1 MLRADVIRVNL
12 IGAALAITISAGT
25 MLLSDPR
32 SLALWSDVGW
42 TVSSLFAASV
52 TGWAWWKTR
61 AGDHGRAW
69 RWAFLGTTAWFIGQL
84 IWDFYD
90 VVLGVEP
97 TYPSVAD
104 VGYLVSSVCYLLAV
118 VSFLRGSKKS
128 PRDDGL
134 WLDSI
139 VVGIAATAILWVE
152 VINPALNSDAGAAGR
167 LFAASWASS
176 AVITAW
182 LGIVVLLRRERA
194 RPERLMFLGAQ
205 LILGGA
211 DVWYATTQMGVVGG
225 YVSGRW
231 VDLSW
236 SLAFIIIALAAARVR
251 AQRQPEAQPRTAL
264 TTPRE
269 VSVGIVIL
277 ALVLLAWLA
286 RKDTSGVASV
296 GIVVGGLALAVRLVR
311 ALREDDAYAGRLR
324 ADVDARTR
332 ELEVSLRDSREAE
345 RRLHT
350 VMDAVPD
357 AIATADNA
365 GALRDDNGQL
375 SEWFHGQPPRD
386 VDALVAAFVD
396 TDREAAARGAAAAR
410 SGTTASWEGVLA
422 TEPPRNVACTAVCAA
437 ELQGAVLFVL
447 RDISEQRRAE
457 LWVQATERLATLG
470 ELASGVAHEIN
481 NPAAIVAALAE
492 SLEGE
497 TVSDGVRERI
507 SMIRSEAMRIGAIT
521 RGLLQLTRGEPGPG
535 RRVDGA
541 PIESCDVRE
550 LTTRVLRL
558 HGYRL
563 KTAGIVTALDIEP
576 NLRAAIGA
584 NEYQQ
589 VLLNLVVNAEQAL
602 YEHFHGHGTLRIVA
616 RSVEG
621 HVEVSVIDDGPG
633 VAPRMREKLFQP
645 FETSKATGTGI
656 GLSLSR
662 TLMRRAGGD
671 LVLVPSEVG
680 TVFRITV
687 PRGAAPVAPEA
698 PKIDSPGGRVLRI
711 LFVDDE
717 PTLVRLMARLFEKK
731 GHHVETAGNGIDA
744 LAKLD
749 QGQFDVLVTDSRM
762 PGMDGPTLI
771 RAVRMRA
778 DGGSLGIVLTS
789 GDTSGDRIRALATG
803 IRIQLVAKPFAQ
815 EDLERAVE
823 ASLSAGP

>member
-1 MLRADVIRVNL
+1 MVRTNVIRVSFV
-12 IGAALAITISAGT
+12 GAALAIIISSGT
-25 MLLSDPR
+25 ALLSDPR
-32 SLALWSDVGW
+32 SLALWSDMGW
-42 TVSSLFAASV
+42 TVSSLFAVIV
-52 TGWAWWKTR
+52 TGWAWRRTR
-61 AGDHGRAW
+61 ADNHGRAW
-69 RWAFLGTTAWFIGQL
+69 RWAFLGTAAWFIAQL

-90 VVLGVEP
+90 VELGVVP

-104 VGYLVSSVCYLLAV
+104 LGYLVSSACYLLAV
-118 VSFLRGSKKS
+118 VSFLRGSKQS
-128 PRDDGL
+128 PRDDGF
-134 WLDSI
+134 WLDVI

-152 VINPALNSDAGAAGR
+152 VIHPALNSDASVAGR

-176 AVITAW
+176 AVVTGW
-182 LGIVVLLRRERA
+182 LGIVLLLRRERA
-194 RPERLMFLGAQ
+194 RPERVMFLGAQ
-205 LILGGA
+205 LILGAA
-211 DVWYATTQMGVVGG
+211 DVWYATTQMGVGGG

-251 AQRQPEAQPRTAL
+251 VQPHPEAEARATL

-269 VSVGIVIL
+269 VSVGVVIL

-286 RKDTSGVASV
+286 RRDTSGVASV
-296 GIVVGGLALAVRLVR
+296 GILVGGVALAVRLVR

-324 ADVDARTR
+324 ADVASRTQ

-345 RRLHT
+345 RRLRS

-357 AIATADNA
+357 AIATADSA
-365 GALRDDNGQL
+365 GTLRDDNGQL
-375 SEWFHGQPPRD
+375 SQWFQGHPPRD
-386 VDALVAAFVD
+386 VDALVAAFAEA
-396 TDREAAARGAAAAR
+396 DREAAAHGAATAR

-422 TEPPRNVACTAVCAA
+422 TEPPRNVATTAVCAA

-447 RDISEQRRAE
+447 RDVSEQRRAE
-457 LWVQATERLATLG
+457 QWVQATERLATLG

-492 SLEGE
+492 AIESEA
-497 TVSDGVRERI
+497 VSDGVRERV
-507 SMIRSEAMRIGAIT
+507 SMIHSEAMRIGAIT
-521 RGLLQLTRGEPGPG
+521 RGLLQLTRGEPSPT
-535 RRVDGA
+535 DGA

-550 LTTRVLRL
+550 LTTRVLQL

-563 KTAGIVTALDIEP
+563 KTAGIVTALDLEP

-602 YEHFHGHGTLRIVA
+602 YEHFHGHGTIRIVA
-616 RSVEG
+616 RSVDDQ
-621 HVEVSVIDDGPG
+621 VEVSVIDDGPG

-662 TLMRRAGGD
+662 TLIRRAGGD

-680 TVFRITV
+680 CVFRITV
-687 PRGAAPVAPEA
+687 PRGAAAIAHEA
-698 PKIDSPGGRVLRI
+698 TKIATPIGHALRI
-711 LFVDDE
+711 LLVDDE
-717 PTLVRLMARLFEKK
+717 PTLLRLVARLFEKN

-749 QGQFDVLVTDSRM
+749 RGQFDVLVTDSRM

-771 RAVRMRA
+771 EAVRKRA
-778 DGGSLGIVLTS
+778 DGGRLGIVLTS
-789 GDTSGDRIRALATG
+789 GDTSGDRVRALATG
-803 IRIQLVAKPFAQ
+803 IQIQLVAKPFTQ
-815 EDLERAVE
+815 EDLERAVQ
-823 ASLSAGP
+823 ASLPAVP